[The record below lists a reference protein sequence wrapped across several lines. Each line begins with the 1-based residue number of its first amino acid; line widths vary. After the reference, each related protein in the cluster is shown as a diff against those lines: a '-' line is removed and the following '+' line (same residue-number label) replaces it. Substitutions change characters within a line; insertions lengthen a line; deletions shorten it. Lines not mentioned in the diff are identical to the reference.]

1 MNVKGRRWAHIPGG
15 TGCLI
20 APGTPNQNLYVES
33 YNGRF
38 RYECLNEHWCTS
50 LAHAKVRIDGWRR
63 EDYEER
69 PTKGLAGLTP
79 APLRQAVGSE
89 TQYRHPRTLNRS
101 ATQNG
106 GTSGGRS
113 RAPGRIGGAPAC
125 IYEGSV
131 RASWQVMGTKWGT
144 KIIYSKHNILI
155 INHLARINGGEGGIR
170 THVPVARQDAFEAPP
185 LRPLRYL
192 SVSSSVGRKPSFMAR
207 RSTACPGR
215 TPGST
220 RGTRP
225 QARRL

>member
-1 MNVKGRRWAHIPGG
+1 MLIVRIVTAANGRLDARTSQSLSVTNRQILRAPHAFMNVKGRRWAHIPGG

-20 APGTPNQNLYVES
+20 APVTPNQNLYVES

-125 IYEGSV
+125 TYEGSV
-131 RASWQVMGTKWGT
+131 RASWHVMGTKWGT
-144 KIIYSKHNILI
+144 KLIYSKHNILI
-155 INHLARINGGEGGIR
+155 INHLVRVNGGEGGSRI
-170 THVPVARQDAFEAPP
+170 DD
-185 LRPLRYL
+185 L
-192 SVSSSVGRKPSFMAR
+192 SP
-207 RSTACPGR
+207 T
-215 TPGST
+215 
-220 RGTRP
+220 
-225 QARRL
+225 